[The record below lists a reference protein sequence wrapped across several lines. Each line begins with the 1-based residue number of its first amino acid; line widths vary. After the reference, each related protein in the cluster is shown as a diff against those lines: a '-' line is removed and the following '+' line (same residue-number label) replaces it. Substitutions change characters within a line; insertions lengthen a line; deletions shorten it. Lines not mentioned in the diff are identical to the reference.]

1 MNLYAITQ
9 DAIYIST
16 ADGDKFY
23 QVRME
28 LQETISKH
36 TIDSPVGLIVMSSGA
51 QYITFDEFML
61 YIPVKKMK
69 KYGIEVVDRI
79 E

>member
-1 MNLYAITQ
+1 
-9 DAIYIST
+9 
-16 ADGDKFY
+16 
-23 QVRME
+23 ME
-28 LQETISKH
+28 MQESFSKL
-36 TIDSPVGLIVMSSGA
+36 TIDSRVGLIVMSSGA